1 MRASSLALGFLL
13 LSCTE
18 GTTATMP
25 VPLGDSPQ
33 RGPADAWVTIVEF
46 SDFQCPACG
55 AAEPTVAELLAR
67 YPNDVRLVYKHF
79 PLSSIHLYARPAA
92 IAAECAREQGRFWEM
107 HDRLFAG
114 QRALSSED
122 LAAYASAAGL
132 DVAAWQSCLS
142 TPEPAARVDAD
153 QALGMK
159 MGVHVTPTFVINGEP
174 LQGSVPLA
182 TFEEIVESARAKA
195 EASGI
200 KRSEYYDRAVLG
212 K

>member
-1 MRASSLALGFLL
+1 
-13 LSCTE
+13 
-18 GTTATMP
+18 MP
-25 VPLGDSPQ
+25 VPLGDSPE

-55 AAEPTVAELLAR
+55 AAEPIVAQLLVR

-79 PLSSIHLYARPAA
+79 PLSSIHPYARPAA

-114 QRALSSED
+114 QHALSSED

-153 QALGMK
+153 MALGER

-174 LQGSVPLA
+174 LQGVVPLA
-182 TFEEIVESARAKA
+182 AFEEIVENARARAKA
-195 EASGI
+195 SGFT
-200 KRSEYYDRAVLG
+200 RSEYYDRAVLG